1 MTDFIRAENLIFDY
15 EKPDGQPRRALDG
28 VDFSIGKGSFTAI
41 IGHNGSGKSTL
52 AKNINALLR
61 PTSGRVFVD
70 GTDTSIPENVWKVR
84 SRVAMVF
91 QNPDNQ
97 IVSAIV
103 EDDIAFGPENLGV
116 EPEEIRRRV
125 AFALDAV
132 EMEEYRSKPPH
143 LLSGGQKQRIAIA
156 GAVAM
161 EPECIVF
168 DEPTAMLDPRGRQ
181 EVLETIQKLHEA
193 GITVILIT
201 HFMEEAARA
210 DRILVMKDGRIHM
223 DGTPGEIFAKRDE
236 LEELSMTVPPA
247 VELAALLRE
256 RGIDLPEEVMDEDD
270 LAAALRKAP
279 ARMDMTNTETKG
291 GDLR

>member
-1 MTDFIRAENLIFDY
+1 MTEYIRAENLTFDY
-15 EKPDGQPRRALDG
+15 EKPDGQKRRALDG
-28 VDFSIGKGSFTAI
+28 VDFAVEKGSFTAI

-70 GTDTSIPENVWKVR
+70 GMDTALPENLWEVR
-84 SRVAMVF
+84 RRVAMVF

-116 EPEEIRRRV
+116 DPDEIRERV

-168 DEPTAMLDPRGRQ
+168 DEPTAMLDPRGRE
-181 EVLETIQKLHEA
+181 EVLKTIDRLNGA

-210 DRILVMKDGRIHM
+210 DKILVMEDGRIALE
-223 DGTPGEIFAKRDE
+223 GSPREIFLQSEK
-236 LEELSMTVPPA
+236 LKELSMTVPPV
-247 VELAALLRE
+247 VELAASLRA
-256 RGIDLPEEVMDEDD
+256 RGLDIPADVIEIKE
-270 LAAALRKAP
+270 LANALKKIREADGK
-279 ARMDMTNTETKG
+279 
-291 GDLR
+291 

>member
-1 MTDFIRAENLIFDY
+1 MTEYIRVENLTFDY
-15 EKPDGQPRRALDG
+15 EKPDGLPRRALDG
-28 VDFSIGKGSFTAI
+28 VDFAIEKGSFTAI

-70 GTDTSIPENVWKVR
+70 GIDTSIPENIWEVR
-84 SRVAMVF
+84 KRVAMVF

-116 EPEEIRRRV
+116 EPDQIRDRV

-132 EMEEYRSKPPH
+132 EMEEYRNKPPH

-181 EVLETIQKLHEA
+181 EVLKVIDRLHSA
-193 GITVILIT
+193 GITVVLIT
-201 HFMEEAARA
+201 HFMEEATRA
-210 DRILVMKDGRIHM
+210 DRILVMKDGKVRM
-223 DGTPGEIFAKRDE
+223 DGTPHQVFARAEE
-236 LEELSMTVPPA
+236 LEGLSMTVPP
-247 VELAALLRE
+247 VVRLAGLLRD
-256 RGIDLPEEVMDEDD
+256 RGYDLPEDIIDERE
-270 LAAALRKAP
+270 LAAALRSSGA
-279 ARMDMTNTETKG
+279 AQTSEG
-291 GDLR
+291 GGR